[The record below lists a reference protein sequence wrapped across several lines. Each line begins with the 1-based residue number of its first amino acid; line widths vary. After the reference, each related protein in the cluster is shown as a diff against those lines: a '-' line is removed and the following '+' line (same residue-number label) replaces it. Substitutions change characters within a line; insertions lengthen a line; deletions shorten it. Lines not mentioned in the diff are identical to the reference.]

1 MELTFIDIAF
11 EAVGCGV
18 INAAPL
24 SMRFFTKIALIPF
37 FRSCFYFYLC
47 RSLNLLFFRA
57 LPSGIPQS
65 LR

>member
-37 FRSCFYFYLC
+37 FPL
-47 RSLNLLFFRA
+47 LLF
-57 LPSGIPQS
+57 LS
-65 LR
+65 LQIS